1 MRPCVRSPVYEAWR
15 GQRGR
20 CRPGSVR
27 CTLRGMADD
36 NPRSGPRHAWLHWGA
51 LTAMVY
57 VVLLVLLTMPVLL
70 TAFPAERAKGRI
82 PWEIFAAPPYWMF
95 VLWVGLS
102 QFLLIRVPVRLK
114 LGRPVTRRGLWL
126 PIVATGFW
134 MGCLMMG
141 GVFSVLEWR
150 NPNLEPEQNRMLWL
164 GLPLLTWAVWAIV
177 FGRLSLA
184 SDVRTFSE
192 VQNRWMLRGS
202 ILELLVAVP
211 THVVTRGRAECCA
224 GFLTFF
230 GITMGLSVMLLA
242 FGPAVFFLF
251 YSRWKRLGGGGG

>member
-1 MRPCVRSPVYEAWR
+1 
-15 GQRGR
+15 
-20 CRPGSVR
+20 
-27 CTLRGMADD
+27 
-36 NPRSGPRHAWLHWGA
+36 
-51 LTAMVY
+51 MVY
-57 VVLLVLLTMPVLL
+57 VVLLVLLTLPVLL
-70 TAFPAERAKGRI
+70 TAFPAGRTKGSI
-82 PWEIFAAPPYWMF
+82 PWEIFAAPPYWVF

-141 GVFSVLEWR
+141 GVVSLSELLDR
-150 NPNLEPEQNRMLWL
+150 NWAPEKQQWLWL
-164 GLPLLTWAVWAIV
+164 GLPLATWIGWAVV
-177 FGRLSLA
+177 FGRWS
-184 SDVRTFSE
+184 RTSGAQAMVE
-192 VQNRWMLRGS
+192 AQSRWMLRGS

-251 YSRWKRLGGGGG
+251 HARWKRLGGGGG

>member
-1 MRPCVRSPVYEAWR
+1 
-15 GQRGR
+15 
-20 CRPGSVR
+20 
-27 CTLRGMADD
+27 MAED
-36 NPRSGPRHAWLHWGA
+36 NPQSGPRHAWLHWGA

-70 TAFPAERAKGRI
+70 TAFPAERTKGSI
-82 PWEIFAAPPYWMF
+82 PWEVFAAPPYWMF

-114 LGRPVTRRGLWL
+114 LGRPVTRRGLAL
-126 PIVATGFW
+126 PILVTGFW
-134 MGCLMMG
+134 MGCLMTG
-141 GVFSVLEWR
+141 GVLSVIEWR
-150 NPNLEPEQNRMLWL
+150 DPHWQPGHHRVLLL
-164 GLPLLTWAVWAIV
+164 GLPLLTWFGWAVV
-177 FGRLSLA
+177 FGRWS
-184 SDVRTFSE
+184 RTSGARALSE

-211 THVVTRGRAECCA
+211 THVVTRGRADCCA
-224 GFLTFF
+224 GFATFF

-251 YSRWKRLGGGGG
+251 HARWKRLGGRGG